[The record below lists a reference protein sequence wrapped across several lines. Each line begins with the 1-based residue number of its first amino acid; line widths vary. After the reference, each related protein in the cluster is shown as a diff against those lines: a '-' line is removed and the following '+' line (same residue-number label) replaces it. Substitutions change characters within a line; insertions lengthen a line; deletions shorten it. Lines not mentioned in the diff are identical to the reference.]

1 MNRASVA
8 HVIVE
13 ERPSPLARIDLPRL
27 LLVLVCI
34 AIGIFLILPI
44 FIVIPISF
52 SSAKFLQFPPPGWS
66 LQWYQAFFS
75 SQAWMNAL
83 KTSATIAVPTTV
95 LATFLGTAAALA
107 LLRGKFP
114 GAGVL
119 NAVIMAPLIVPVII
133 AACGIFAVFR
143 VWGLIGTVS
152 GLILA
157 HTALAIPF
165 VVVTVSA
172 SLRTVDRRLEQAARG
187 LGAPPLVA
195 FRRITLPLILPG
207 VLSGALF
214 AFVTSLDEVIVSLF
228 ISTAQ
233 VRPLAVQMWSDV
245 RGAIDPTIAAVSTLL
260 FAFSL
265 IVLLL
270 VSLLRGP
277 QRSRGQ

>member
-1 MNRASVA
+1 MN
-8 HVIVE
+8 HVGHDVVPE
-13 ERPSPLARIDLPRL
+13 ERLSPLARFDLPRL
-27 LLVLVCI
+27 LLVVVCV
-34 AIGIFLILPI
+34 AVGIFLILPI

-66 LQWYQAFFS
+66 LQWYQAFLS
-75 SQAWMNAL
+75 SPSWMNAL
-83 KTSATIAVPTTV
+83 KTSATIAVPTTI
-95 LATFLGTAAALA
+95 LATVLGAAAALA
-107 LLRGKFP
+107 LIRSKFP
-114 GAGVL
+114 GSTL
-119 NAVIMAPLIVPVII
+119 INAIIMAPLIVPVII

-143 VWGLIGTVS
+143 IWGLIGTIG

-187 LGAPPLVA
+187 LGASPVLA

-260 FAFSL
+260 FGFS
-265 IVLLL
+265 IVVLLF
-270 VSLLRGP
+270 VSLM
-277 QRSRGQ
+277 SRPSR

>member
-1 MNRASVA
+1 VNRPGVAIAAS
-8 HVIVE
+8 
-13 ERPSPLARIDLPRL
+13 ERSPLSARFDLGRAL
-27 LLVLVCI
+27 LALFCAGVGV
-34 AIGIFLILPI
+34 FLILPV

-52 SSAKFLQFPPPGWS
+52 SSAQFLQFPPPGWS
-66 LQWYQAFFS
+66 LQWYQSFFAS
-75 SQAWMNAL
+75 PEWMNAL
-83 KTSATIAVPTTV
+83 KTSAMVALPTTI
-95 LATFLGTAAALA
+95 LATILGTATALA
-107 LLRGKFP
+107 LIRSKFM
-114 GAGVL
+114 GAGLL

-143 VWGLIGTVS
+143 IWGLIGTFS

-187 LGAPPLVA
+187 LGASSWVA

-214 AFVTSLDEVIVSLF
+214 ALVTSLDEVIVSLF

-245 RGAIDPTIAAVSTLL
+245 RGAIDPTIAAISTML
-260 FAFSL
+260 FGFSL
-265 IVLLL
+265 ILLLL
-270 VSLLRGP
+270 VSLLR
-277 QRSRGQ
+277 RSSR

>member
-1 MNRASVA
+1 MNPVGVA
-8 HVIVE
+8 VVPAE
-13 ERPSPLARIDLPRL
+13 ERSSPLARFDLPRL
-27 LLVLVCI
+27 LLVAVCV

-66 LQWYQAFFS
+66 LQWYQAFFNS
-75 SQAWMNAL
+75 PAWMNAL
-83 KTSATIAVPTTV
+83 KTSATIAVPTTI
-95 LATFLGTAAALA
+95 LATVLGTAAALA
-107 LLRGKFP
+107 LIRSKFP
-114 GAGVL
+114 GAAL
-119 NAVIMAPLIVPVII
+119 INAVIMAPLIVPVII

-143 VWGLIGTVS
+143 IWGLIGTIG

-172 SLRTVDRRLEQAARG
+172 SVRTVDRRLEQAARG
-187 LGAPPLVA
+187 LGASPLVA

-260 FAFSL
+260 FGFSL
-265 IVLLL
+265 SVLLL
-270 VSLLRGP
+270 VSLMLRP
-277 QRSRGQ
+277 RR

>member
-1 MNRASVA
+1 MNRAVGA
-8 HVIVE
+8 AVPAP
-13 ERPSPLARIDLPRL
+13 ERPPLARKIDPGRAL
-27 LLVLVCI
+27 LTLFCVGV
-34 AIGIFLILPI
+34 GIFLILPI

-52 SSAKFLQFPPPGWS
+52 SSAQFLQFPPPGWS
-66 LQWYQAFFS
+66 LQWYQSFFS
-75 SQAWMNAL
+75 NHAWINAL
-83 KTSATIAVPTTV
+83 KTSALVAVPTTI
-95 LATFLGTAAALA
+95 LATALGTAAALA
-107 LLRGKFP
+107 LIRSTFP
-114 GAGVL
+114 GSGL
-119 NAVIMAPLIVPVII
+119 INAVLMAPLIVPVII

-143 VWGLIGTVS
+143 FWGLIGTYS

-187 LGAPPLVA
+187 LGASSLVA

-214 AFVTSLDEVIVSLF
+214 ALVTSLDEVIVSLF

-245 RGAIDPTIAAVSTLL
+245 RGAIDPTIAAISTML
-260 FAFSL
+260 FGFSL
-265 IVLLL
+265 VLLLL
-270 VSLLRGP
+270 VSLLR
-277 QRSRGQ
+277 RSSR

>member
-1 MNRASVA
+1 MSRSGAA
-8 HVIVE
+8 GATAL
-13 ERPSPLARIDLPRL
+13 ERPPLTARFDLGRAL
-27 LLVLVCI
+27 LALFCAGVGV
-34 AIGIFLILPI
+34 FLILPI

-52 SSAKFLQFPPPGWS
+52 SSAQFLQFPPPGWS
-66 LQWYQAFFS
+66 LQWYRNFFAS
-75 SQAWMNAL
+75 PAWMNAL
-83 KTSATIAVPTTV
+83 KTSASVALPTTM
-95 LATFLGTAAALA
+95 LATVLGTAAALA
-107 LLRGKFP
+107 LIRSKFP
-114 GAGVL
+114 GSGLL
-119 NAVIMAPLIVPVII
+119 NAIIMAPLIVPVII

-143 VWGLIGTVS
+143 IWGLVGTLG

-187 LGAPPLVA
+187 LGASSWVA

-214 AFVTSLDEVIVSLF
+214 ALVTSLDEVIVSLF

-245 RGAIDPTIAAVSTLL
+245 RGAIDPTIAAISTML
-260 FAFSL
+260 FGFSL
-265 IVLLL
+265 VLLL
-270 VSLLRGP
+270 VFTLLR
-277 QRSRGQ
+277 RASR

>member
-1 MNRASVA
+1 VNRADVA
-8 HVIVE
+8 TLLAE
-13 ERPSPLARIDLPRL
+13 ERPSPLARLDLPRTL
-27 LLVLVCI
+27 LALVCI
-34 AIGIFLILPI
+34 AIGIFLVLPI

-66 LQWYQAFFS
+66 LQWYHAFFNS
-75 SQAWMNAL
+75 ASWMSAV
-83 KTSATIAVPTTV
+83 KTSATIALPTTV
-95 LATFLGTAAALA
+95 LATFLGTAAALS
-107 LLRGKFP
+107 LIRTKFP
-114 GAGVL
+114 GAGL
-119 NAVIMAPLIVPVII
+119 INAVIMAPLIVPVII

-143 VWGLIGTVS
+143 LWGLIGS
-152 GLILA
+152 LAGLILA

-172 SLRTVDRRLEQAARG
+172 SVRTVDRRLEQAARG

-214 AFVTSLDEVIVSLF
+214 ALVTSLDEVIVSLF

-260 FAFSL
+260 FGFSL
-265 IVLLL
+265 VVLLL
-270 VSLLRGP
+270 VSLMRRP
-277 QRSRGQ
+277 KR